1 MKTKTLLIG
10 CMAALCMSACTSN
23 DNRRVIDVVQ
33 EPEIEEAVDNFR
45 HEAQPIALTRSQED
59 INTRL
64 QDFSIQVFKQMYTAK
79 RAGDNVLFSPFSL
92 DVALGMFTNA
102 MDGNTLTQLLK
113 TMNLEGFTVDD
124 LNDYYQTMLK
134 GIKEADDQVVFSSAN
149 SFWHHLWFTP
159 LESYANKLKSYD
171 ADIYAINPGNAEEAA
186 KAINDWVSDKTK
198 GKIPTI
204 ITKEQ
209 MREFI
214 WALIN
219 AIYYKGGWKYEFAE
233 GMTINHPFTTES
245 GETKQIDTMRMTNR
259 FPHQSYDGYGVARLP
274 YNDGAFDFF
283 VVLPDKNVDINKVID
298 KFQFEDLL
306 ISDYHKLNVEMPKFE
321 VENTN
326 SELLDYLNQ
335 LNPNITFSGK
345 EIHMLNFDASGHEL
359 EADPGLEI
367 IQKTYMKVDEKGTEA
382 AAVTMIVNHIS
393 SGIDHTEPIIDFHM
407 NRPFLY
413 GIIETSTNTPLF
425 IGYYGN

>member
-1 MKTKTLLIG
+1 M
-10 CMAALCMSACTSN
+10 
-23 DNRRVIDVVQ
+23 
-33 EPEIEEAVDNFR
+33 
-45 HEAQPIALTRSQED
+45 
-59 INTRL
+59 
-64 QDFSIQVFKQMYTAK
+64 
-79 RAGDNVLFSPFSL
+79 LFSPFSL

-245 GETKQIDTMRMTNR
+245 GETKQIDTMRMTNS
-259 FPHQSYDGYGVARLP
+259 FPHQSYDGYGVALLP

-306 ISDYHKLNVEMPKFE
+306 VSDYHKLNVEMPKFE

-359 EADPGLEI
+359 EDDPGLEI

-382 AAVTMIVNHIS
+382 AAVTMITNHSS

-407 NRPFLY
+407 DRPFLY

>member
-1 MKTKTLLIG
+1 MKAKTLLIG
-10 CMAALCMSACTSN
+10 FMAALCISACTSN
-23 DNRRVIDVVQ
+23 DNRKVIDVVQ
-33 EPEIEEAVDNFR
+33 EPEIEELVDNYR

-64 QDFSIQVFKQMYTAK
+64 QDFGVQVFKQMYANK
-79 RAGDNVLFSPFSL
+79 QAGNNVLFSPFSL
-92 DVALGMFTNA
+92 DVALGMFANA

-149 SFWHHLWFTP
+149 SFWHHLWFSP
-159 LESYANKLKSYD
+159 IESYANKLKSYD
-171 ADIYAINPGNAEEAA
+171 ANVYAINPGNAEEAA

-245 GETKQIDTMRMTNR
+245 GETKQIDTMRMTNS

-306 ISDYHKLNVEMPKFE
+306 VSDYHKLNVEMPKFE

-359 EADPGLEI
+359 EDDPGLEI

-382 AAVTMIVNHIS
+382 AAVTMIANHTS

-407 NRPFLY
+407 DRPFIY
-413 GIIETSTNTPLF
+413 GIVETSTNTPLF

>member
-1 MKTKTLLIG
+1 M
-10 CMAALCMSACTSN
+10 
-23 DNRRVIDVVQ
+23 
-33 EPEIEEAVDNFR
+33 
-45 HEAQPIALTRSQED
+45 
-59 INTRL
+59 
-64 QDFSIQVFKQMYTAK
+64 
-79 RAGDNVLFSPFSL
+79 
-92 DVALGMFTNA
+92 
-102 MDGNTLTQLLK
+102 
-113 TMNLEGFTVDD
+113 
-124 LNDYYQTMLK
+124 
-134 GIKEADDQVVFSSAN
+134 
-149 SFWHHLWFTP
+149 
-159 LESYANKLKSYD
+159 
-171 ADIYAINPGNAEEAA
+171 
-186 KAINDWVSDKTK
+186 
-198 GKIPTI
+198 
-204 ITKEQ
+204 
-209 MREFI
+209 
-214 WALIN
+214 
-219 AIYYKGGWKYEFAE
+219 
-233 GMTINHPFTTES
+233 
-245 GETKQIDTMRMTNR
+245 
-259 FPHQSYDGYGVARLP
+259 
-274 YNDGAFDFF
+274 
-283 VVLPDKNVDINKVID
+283 VLPDKNVDINKVID

>member
-1 MKTKTLLIG
+1 MKAKPLLIG
-10 CMAALCMSACTSN
+10 FTAALCISACTSN
-23 DNRRVIDVVQ
+23 DNRKVIDVVQ
-33 EPEIEEAVDNFR
+33 EPEIEELVDNYR
-45 HEAQPIALTRSQED
+45 HEALPITLTRSQED

-64 QDFSIQVFKQMYTAK
+64 QDFGVQVFKQMYAAK

-92 DVALGMFTNA
+92 DVALGMFANA

-124 LNDYYQTMLK
+124 LNDYYQIMLK

-149 SFWHHLWFTP
+149 SFWHHLWFSP
-159 LESYANKLKSYD
+159 IESYANKLKSYD
-171 ADIYAINPGNAEEAA
+171 ANVYAINPGNAEEAA

-233 GMTINHPFTTES
+233 GMTINYPFTTES
-245 GETKQIDTMRMTNR
+245 GETKQIDTMRMTNS
-259 FPHQSYDGYGVARLP
+259 FPYQSYDGYGVARLP

-306 ISDYHKLNVEMPKFE
+306 VSDYHKLNVEMPKFE

-359 EADPGLEI
+359 EDDPGLEI

-382 AAVTMIVNHIS
+382 AAVTMIANHTS
-393 SGIDHTEPIIDFHM
+393 SGIDHTESIIDFHM
-407 NRPFLY
+407 DRPFIY
-413 GIIETSTNTPLF
+413 GIVETSTNTPLF